1 MSEDSKDLLIE
12 LFKKA
17 SGDLAARLAEMHANM
32 KILLDMLEDTELTPV
47 QQSMVNV
54 ARKRLTKNQDAF
66 LKEYGGWD
74 KPGQN

>member
-12 LFKKA
+12 LFTKA

-32 KILLDMLEDTELTPV
+32 KILLDLLEDTELTPV

-66 LKEYGGWD
+66 LKEYGEWN